1 MADEKK
7 LLPVTGLDQAGIIK
21 DVPGHILPPNA
32 FTDGKN
38 VFFKN
43 SSVQKRKGTIKTVDD
58 VSAIV
63 ATVSSTAGQT
73 MTFDIDPALTVNSEF
88 TIANATPSAFNGTYN
103 VTAVSDSAKTITVS
117 QTLGVYTSG
126 GTYTFTPK
134 IDFVDYWPAP
144 NAPQYIEV
152 QQNDSATPAAPV
164 FNSIR
169 STGNRE
175 RISLKSYEVD
185 GITSSTT
192 PTITIDGDPFNITQY
207 NVSGVLEVKPVVER
221 EIKTGEILKIFG
233 ANPNTYDGAYVVT
246 SITYNTGTTKTEIS
260 CSSAS
265 VDTSSLAAYNTD
277 SAELR
282 RDTFSPTSYLGITS
296 QDWQSAFFAG
306 GYAYVINDGYHTPH
320 YLLASLGANYVTP
333 QLTPLPGWDWQRYLG
348 EEVHA
353 ACKVIRGYKD
363 TLLAGNFS
371 FYPITAGAPAL
382 NPSRSSPGTIRIS
395 RTAAPGEI
403 PTSWQPA
410 LTEAFV
416 EERELSTTSAIMD
429 IVALQGTAMVYTTD
443 SIHSITYDSRGNVSD
458 QVVAEGYGAL
468 ETGCVL
474 EFDGK
479 HIVIGADDIYM
490 FGGHPGSIQS
500 ICDGKIRNYFYDNL
514 SPTPAYLDNIFMIRD
529 TSLDEIHIYYPTKLS
544 PNGFCNEYL
553 AWNYRNNT
561 WTINECS
568 NLVSGTLAPVRGGG
582 VAGGEVTFA
591 GIGNTT
597 AVARTEKQ
605 KITVD
610 LTADYPAGT
619 AEVQTL
625 DYSASDTTT
634 ASTYSQEEITITIPS
649 EIIPFS
655 EEAVEFDFHNS
666 FNSGA
671 SFRDIGTTTGSG
683 ATSNIANTTIDLQTS
698 LLTVPTSID
707 GTTNIDFIIGIINQ
721 TTSGEGFFVSASNQY
736 VPGSNQAP
744 PVPSFTSNTDKRVMV
759 TASTTDIEYDA
770 GADVVLLTSVVENS
784 VTRNAIGGIVTL
796 SNGNTMSLESAG
808 QHSEDTS
815 STPSTYKTSFIFK
828 YTGSTDPNNITEIT
842 FSVDGKDYTVTRD
855 SASSSIETEQFYGP
869 GIITLSNS
877 TRAQAFDFTVNETRV
892 VYSLN
897 DVLSGSDI
905 DLVVDGVTLTESN
918 LSHTFNDINT
928 NRSWSL
934 TGTVPTITHSS
945 TTNADGT
952 LAAGSG
958 TTSPTNISGFTGFNL
973 TEQEFTAA
981 AKTDSGSGSYPRTV
995 TQDGSDSLVA
1005 RTVEVANAENT
1016 GSLDS
1021 SGTLTTT
1028 ADVSLPGGSGTIG
1041 GLSVN
1046 YTALHNILSYAS
1058 SNVSSLANP
1067 TSFSSGDV
1075 VRLLYVDSNNSSNVV
1090 EQYATF
1096 GFSSQA
1102 FFSNVTYYWGFTPA
1116 SPPAGFTGFGTLAP
1130 STTYNVSV
1138 FTGAVA
1144 PSYSISNQ
1152 TANNSYSDN
1161 AATVS
1166 STGAVSFPEQVKTT
1180 YTLTNGSSTTISD
1193 VDLTVGGITVTD
1205 SSFAPGDS
1213 PLVITFGDTGSA
1225 RTWSVAP
1232 GTAATF
1238 ALAGDGAFPDLVT
1251 RSFPANVGA
1260 AAAVSYAASVIS
1272 LSSTAVRAQAKASDN
1287 TVLQVFYP
1295 NSDLSGTNT
1304 NLALTLTQNDG
1315 TNVTADG
1322 SATST
1327 GTRTAQG
1334 QFFTQYR
1341 VQIQDNQS
1349 NEIINITPTFNS
1361 SNITLSGAQ
1370 NTFASAVGVYFKDQI
1385 IAAVNASSFM
1395 TNEPDWYDNGS
1406 SGSSGSDYVI
1416 KIGSGDIENYS
1427 VTLTNIN
1434 TTNVSYPGT
1443 TSGVNNTFSFFDTLS
1458 SDSSAVADT
1467 LIVKSPTNTTITSL
1481 TTRSGETIDS
1491 VMSRVAV
1498 AIQTDTND
1506 GWGASHNA
1514 SNHTVT
1520 FTATAQG
1527 RYPVVY
1533 GNGAPADSV
1542 YTDYAVIKFDYTQG
1556 SSLNSLGNIPDINAS
1571 ITTQGSDEAVKL
1583 TIVDPSRDNSN
1594 NTGPFED
1601 VFEAAGTTSED
1612 IANSIKA
1619 RMDLYWVNWTTTIT
1633 DTGSASSGSGN
1644 KFDIN
1649 LTSVASDWVLKNRI
1663 TSGITA
1669 NDVVYPTD
1677 RAVFVKKVEYGSGVT
1692 GSSSSATAGT
1702 NFDAAS
1708 NKSTNFVPADV
1719 RIGYPT
1725 INPTSVIATVIYEN
1739 KETLA
1744 ETPVIQSV
1752 TLTSAGNSDSM
1763 ASGLASVLNSSAVPA
1778 LSASASGSVMT
1789 ITTNDL
1795 TQRIKSFSFTFDEQT
1810 TQGSRNSVSR
1820 TNGNNIAGAGSIPT
1834 SSFVGVNNIDDDRP
1848 YPTNEFNLNK
1858 FYPIVANQTSIL
1870 AEGFGYTF
1878 NADPP
1883 NNVAGTTYS
1892 SFVER
1897 IQLPIDNSVEYK
1909 KNVSYVQALIDEG
1922 NVLVKF
1928 KGSDSPGEQVDLS
1941 SLTGKVFD
1949 YDSEYKLD
1957 FRENGRVFNI
1967 RIEDATASSII
1978 PWRLS
1983 GYGIKVEA
1991 AESRGRT

>member
-7 LLPVTGLDQAGIIK
+7 LLPVIGLDQTGIIK

-43 SSVQKRKGTIKTVDD
+43 SSVQKRKGTIKAVDNAT
-58 VSAIV
+58 AIV
-63 ATVSSTAGQT
+63 ATVSSTAGNT
-73 MTFDIDPALTVNSEF
+73 MTFDVDPALTVNSEF
-88 TIANATPSAFNGTYN
+88 TIANANPSSFNGTYN
-103 VTAVSDSAKTITVS
+103 VTAVSDSGKTVTVS

-134 IDFVDYWPAP
+134 IDFIDYWPAP

-175 RISLKSYEVD
+175 RISLKSYEVE

-192 PTITIDGDPFNITQY
+192 PTITIDGDPFNLTQY

-221 EIKTGEILKIFG
+221 EIKAGETLKVFG

-246 SITYNTGTTKTEIS
+246 GITYNTGTTKTEIS

-363 TLLAGNFS
+363 TLIAGNFS
-371 FYPITAGAPAL
+371 FYPITAGVPAL
-382 NPSRSSPGTIRIS
+382 NPSKSSPGTIRIS

-529 TSLDEIHIYYPTKLS
+529 TSMDEIHIYYPTKLS
-544 PNGFCNEYL
+544 PNGFCDEYL

-561 WTINECS
+561 WTINECN

-597 AVARTEKQ
+597 AAARTEQQ

-619 AEVQTL
+619 VEVQTL
-625 DYSASDTTT
+625 DYSASNTTT
-634 ASTYSQEEITITIPS
+634 ASTYSQEELTITIPS

-655 EEAVEFDFHNS
+655 EEIVEFDFHDS
-666 FNSGA
+666 FDSGA
-671 SFRDIGTTTGSG
+671 SSRDIGTTTGSG
-683 ATSNIANTTIDLQTS
+683 ATSNIANTTIDLQTAFTTTS
-698 LLTVPTSID
+698 TNLNGPSSID
-707 GTTNIDFIIGIINQ
+707 WIIGVISS
-721 TTSGEGFFVSASNQY
+721 TTSGEGFFVSATNEY
-736 VPGSNQAP
+736 VPNSNQAP
-744 PVPSFTSNTDKRVMV
+744 PVPSFTTNTTKRILITVS
-759 TASTTDIEYDA
+759 STTINYDA
-770 GADVVLLTSVVENS
+770 GSGSFIDPRPADVVLLTSVVENS
-784 VTRNAIGGIVTL
+784 VTRNAVAGIVTL
-796 SNGNTMSLESAG
+796 SNGNTMSLETVN
-808 QHSEDTS
+808 QHSADTS
-815 STPSTYKTSFIFK
+815 SGIVVYKNSFTFK
-828 YTGSTDPNNITEIT
+828 YSGSTDPNNITKVSFT
-842 FSVDGKDYTVTRD
+842 VDGKEYTVERD
-855 SASSSIETEQFYGP
+855 SASSSVDTEQYYSG
-869 GIITLSNS
+869 GLIVLSNS
-877 TRAQAFDFTVNETRV
+877 TRAQAFDFIVEDTKV

-905 DLVVDGVTLTESN
+905 DLVVDGVTLTETN
-918 LSHTFNDINT
+918 LSHTFDDTNT

-934 TGTVPTITHSS
+934 TGTVPVIAHSG
-945 TTNADGT
+945 TTNSDGT
-952 LAAGSG
+952 LATGSG
-958 TTSPTNISGFTGFNL
+958 TTSPTDISGFVGFNL
-973 TEQEFTAA
+973 TEQEILAS
-981 AKTDSGSGSYPRTV
+981 AKTDSGSGSYPRLISHS
-995 TQDGSDSLVA
+995 GSDGTIA
-1005 RTVEVANAENT
+1005 RTVTVQENPAASPATQTFASGTGFSVSPGFSFGGVNNANTVTIVSNGFSYRIFNVTASLASLNGPINYSTSGGTFIGSGSYFANT
-1016 GSLDS
+1016 GTI
-1021 SGTLTTT
+1021 SGT
-1028 ADVSLPGGSGTIG
+1028 GT
-1041 GLSVN
+1041 SV
-1046 YTALHNILSYAS
+1046 
-1058 SNVSSLANP
+1058 
-1067 TSFSSGDV
+1067 
-1075 VRLLYVDSNNSSNVV
+1075 
-1090 EQYATF
+1090 
-1096 GFSSQA
+1096 
-1102 FFSNVTYYWGFTPA
+1102 
-1116 SPPAGFTGFGTLAP
+1116 
-1130 STTYNVSV
+1130 V
-1138 FTGAVA
+1138 FTGY
-1144 PSYSISNQ
+1144 PTSITYTISSESQGTNW
-1152 TANNSYSDN
+1152 TDN
-1161 AATVS
+1161 AATIDS
-1166 STGAVSFPEQVKTT
+1166 STGVVSFPTQYKTK
-1180 YTLTNGSSTTISD
+1180 YTLTNGSSTTIAG
-1193 VDLTVGGITVTD
+1193 VDLIVGGITVTD
-1205 SSFAPGDS
+1205 SSFAPGDT
-1213 PLVITFGDTGSA
+1213 PLTISFGDSGSA
-1225 RTWSVAP
+1225 RAWSVSP
-1232 GTAATF
+1232 GSAATF
-1238 ALAGDGAFPDLVT
+1238 ALAGDGAFPDLSA

-1260 AAAVSYAASVIS
+1260 ATAVAYAAGVIDG
-1272 LSSTAVRAQAKASDN
+1272 SSTAVRAQAKASDN

-1295 NSDLSGTNT
+1295 NADLAGTNT
-1304 NLALTLTQNDG
+1304 NITLTLAENDG
-1315 TNVTADG
+1315 SNVTADG
-1322 SATST
+1322 STTST

-1341 VQIQDNQS
+1341 VQIQNNNSD
-1349 NEIINITPTFNS
+1349 EIINITPTFNS

-1370 NTFASAVGVYFKDQI
+1370 NTFASAVGVYLKDQI
-1385 IAAVNASSFM
+1385 IAAVNASGFM

-1406 SGSSGSDYVI
+1406 SGSVGSDYVI

-1427 VTLTNIN
+1427 TTLTNIN
-1434 TTNVSYPGT
+1434 TTNVSYPGA
-1443 TSGVNNTFSFFDTLS
+1443 TSGINNTFSFFDTLT
-1458 SDSSAVADT
+1458 SDSLAAADT
-1467 LIVKSPTNTTITSL
+1467 LVVKSPTNTTITSL

-1491 VMSRVAV
+1491 VMSRVAA
-1498 AIQTDTND
+1498 AIQADTND
-1506 GWGASHNA
+1506 GWGASHDAAND
-1514 SNHTVT
+1514 TIT

-1533 GNGAPADSV
+1533 GNGAPADLV

-1556 SSLNSLGNIPDINAS
+1556 TSLNSLGNIPDINAS

-1583 TIVDPSRDNSN
+1583 TIVDPSRENNN

-1619 RMDLYWVNWTTTIT
+1619 RMDLYWSNWTTTVT
-1633 DTGSASSGSGN
+1633 DTGVASSGSGN
-1644 KFDIN
+1644 KFDVN
-1649 LTSVASDWVLKNRI
+1649 LTSVASDWVLKNRV
-1663 TSGITA
+1663 TPGITA

-1708 NKSTNFVPADV
+1708 NKSTNFVPSDV

-1739 KETLA
+1739 KETLV
-1744 ETPVIQSV
+1744 ETPVVQSV

-1763 ASGLASVLNSSAVPA
+1763 AAGLASVLNSSAVPA

-1810 TQGSRNSVSR
+1810 TQGGRNSVSR
-1820 TNGNNIAGAGSIPT
+1820 TNGNNIAGSGAVPT
-1834 SSFVGVNNIDDDRP
+1834 SSFVGVDNIDDDRP

-1858 FYPIVANQTSIL
+1858 FYPLVANQTSIL

-1883 NNVAGTTYS
+1883 NDVAGTPYS

-1928 KGSDSPGEQVDLS
+1928 KGSDSPGEQVNLS

-1949 YDSEYKLD
+1949 YDGEYKLD

-1967 RIEDATASSII
+1967 RIEDATASNII